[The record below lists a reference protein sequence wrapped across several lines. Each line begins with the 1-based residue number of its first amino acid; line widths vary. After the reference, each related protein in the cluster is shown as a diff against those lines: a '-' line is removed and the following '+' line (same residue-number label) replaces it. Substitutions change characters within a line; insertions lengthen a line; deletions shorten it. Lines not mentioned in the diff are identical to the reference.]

1 LKTEAV
7 VCTFYSMRI
16 LLTGASGFIGSHF
29 IDNLQKHEVVAV
41 TRAPLTRSAAH
52 VTNVVAEHSDTS
64 ALRDALKGC
73 QSVIHLAAQSSPQRA
88 AEDPAECIESNVTF
102 TARLAHLAY
111 LEQVP
116 HFVLASSALV
126 YGSPEKLPITE
137 LTPIAPAG
145 VYGAS
150 KIAAEVVLR
159 QIHPNVAVLR
169 IFNVFG
175 PRQTG
180 TLIPALIEKIAAG
193 EQPTLQGDGSQIRS
207 FLFVKDC
214 VDALLRTVETG
225 YTGTL
230 NIAGHKASIIEVFQY
245 VADALGVSIE
255 PAFGPGRQNDAAANW
270 ASHLGAFTALGW
282 APNTTLS
289 KGIAITAQGFRDNL
303 N

>member
-1 LKTEAV
+1 
-7 VCTFYSMRI
+7 
-16 LLTGASGFIGSHF
+16 
-29 IDNLQKHEVVAV
+29 
-41 TRAPLTRSAAH
+41 
-52 VTNVVAEHSDTS
+52 
-64 ALRDALKGC
+64 
-73 QSVIHLAAQSSPQRA
+73 
-88 AEDPAECIESNVTF
+88 
-102 TARLAHLAY
+102 
-111 LEQVP
+111 
-116 HFVLASSALV
+116 
-126 YGSPEKLPITE
+126 
-137 LTPIAPAG
+137 

-180 TLIPALIEKIAAG
+180 TLIPALIEKIAVG